1 MFPERRYIGYEFGS
15 TTFATTARVT
25 SPPRETS
32 PPVSFGGREFPI
44 EIPLHIECV
53 AQFGEGVELAP
64 LVRRLKSFPNKRAWS
79 GLPSSRARA
88 ASGSRCDASSNRSRA
103 CVSRI
108 RRRCSVLRARGRSS
122 RMNVRREASAQRRC
136 VPSSR
141 SCQLRTSDRTTG
153 RWGGVR
159 AFARRPD

>member
-79 GLPSSRARA
+79 AYLRRALVPLAEADVTLLRTVLEPVCHAYADAAPSYA
-88 ASGSRCDASSNRSRA
+88 
-103 CVSRI
+103 
-108 RRRCSVLRARGRSS
+108 
-122 RMNVRREASAQRRC
+122 REA
-136 VPSSR
+136 
-141 SCQLRTSDRTTG
+141 
-153 RWGGVR
+153 GVH
-159 AFARRPD
+159 A